1 MVIIKMEK
9 VYENFLDRNEAPR
22 ELIDFSATV
31 DFDPEKV
38 VAKCKILHLIQLAHC
53 LDLSTLCVEF
63 AIDAE
68 QVVAHLD
75 PKPLDIKKT
84 EECLKYLS
92 KDKDAA
98 TVAVVAQSEAVFVNF
113 AYHAAK
119 DHPELI
125 DQLDEF
131 VNGFRKH
138 VHNCLITKLSK

>member
-1 MVIIKMEK
+1 MVIIETAKAR
-9 VYENFLDRNEAPR
+9 ENFLDQYEWITDSNSKTVVPKWTIQ
-22 ELIDFSATV
+22 ELIR
-31 DFDPEKV
+31 
-38 VAKCKILHLIQLAHC
+38 LAVN
-53 LDLSTLCVEF
+53 LNLSTLCVKL
-63 AIDAE
+63 AIDAK

-98 TVAVVAQSEAVFVNF
+98 VVAVVAQSEAVFVNF